1 LITKA
6 ITAMIFIHLLHH
18 LEYLPT
24 YLTYT

>member
-1 LITKA
+1 MA
-6 ITAMIFIHLLHH
+6 ITTMIFIHLLHH